1 MNRRD
6 LIKQLLGMGLAGGVL
21 GTDQLLAKQLAA
33 NGQRLILLEL
43 SGANDGLNTLVPYRN
58 DHYYRLRPQLGLP
71 ESKIITLE
79 DNYGL
84 HNKLEP
90 LMQLWQA
97 SELAWVQ
104 GLGYPKPNRSH
115 FKSIALWE
123 TGGDG
128 KEDGENGW
136 ITHDIEHAMGQQ
148 IADAHG
154 ISLVDDMALFASP
167 SGRWMSMKSTSQLMQ
182 TEYKPATNKGYSNA
196 LMNQVAQQSQELE
209 SMLASLSRKLD
220 KAQHVR
226 QMPKSGLGRQ
236 LSEVIR
242 LIRAGLDTPVYRVRL
257 TGFDTHENQ
266 LRRHNRLMGE
276 LSKAVAATRKNLKA
290 DGEWQNTL
298 IMSYSE
304 FGRRAAENR
313 SGGTDHGAAAP
324 HFLAGGAL
332 NGGLYGTAPDLSSLI
347 DGDPAFTL
355 DYRSLYQQVLSSWFN
370 IGENQFSGYANT
382 RLASIF
388 S

>member
-1 MNRRD
+1 
-6 LIKQLLGMGLAGGVL
+6 
-21 GTDQLLAKQLAA
+21 
-33 NGQRLILLEL
+33 
-43 SGANDGLNTLVPYRN
+43 
-58 DHYYRLRPQLGLP
+58 LGLP
-71 ESKIITLE
+71 ESKIIKLD

-84 HNKLEP
+84 HKNLEP
-90 LMQLWQA
+90 LMQLWQNA
-97 SELAWVQ
+97 ELAWVQ

-128 KEDGENGW
+128 QADGENGW
-136 ITHDIEHAMGQQ
+136 LTHDIEHALGQQ
-148 IADAHG
+148 LADAHG
-154 ISLVDDMALFASP
+154 ISLVDDMALFSSP
-167 SGRWMSMKSTSQLMQ
+167 SGRWLSMKSTSQLMQ
-182 TEYKPATNKGYSNA
+182 TEYTPASNEGYSNA

-209 SMLASLSRKLD
+209 SMLSSLASKLD
-220 KAQHVR
+220 KAQQVTR
-226 QMPKSGLGRQ
+226 MPKSGLGRQ

-257 TGFDTHENQ
+257 PGFDTHENQ
-266 LRRHNRLMGE
+266 LGRHNRLMAE
-276 LSKAVAATRKNLKA
+276 LAKAVAATRKNLND

-324 HFLAGGAL
+324 HFLTGGAL
-332 NGGLYGTAPDLSSLI
+332 NGGLYGAAPDLSSLI
-347 DGDPAFTL
+347 NGDPAFTM

-370 IGENQFSGYANT
+370 IGENQFVDYSDAQ
-382 RLASIF
+382 LASII